1 MDVSRMLRE
10 LRHRAQLTQVALAE
24 RIGVSQATI
33 SHVEKGGAT
42 TTDVLARWVEACG
55 GTLAPAQLS
64 DDLERAAAE
73 LSDGDRAM
81 LARVALALPRI
92 PDDIAKRAIVDAL
105 ARMAGLTD

>member
-10 LRHRAQLTQVALAE
+10 LRQRAGLTQVALAE
-24 RIGVSQATI
+24 LIGVSQATI

-42 TTDVLARWVEACG
+42 TTDVLSRWVDACG
-55 GTLAPAQLS
+55 GTLAPTRHL

-73 LSDGDRAM
+73 LSGDDRAM
-81 LARVALALPRI
+81 LTRVAKALPRI
-92 PDDIAKRAIVDAL
+92 GDRIAKGAIVDAL